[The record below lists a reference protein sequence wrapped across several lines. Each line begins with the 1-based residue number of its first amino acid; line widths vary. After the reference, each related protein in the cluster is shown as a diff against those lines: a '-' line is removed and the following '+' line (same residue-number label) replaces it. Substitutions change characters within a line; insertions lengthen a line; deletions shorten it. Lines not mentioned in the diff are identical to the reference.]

1 MIGFIINYILGR
13 LILIIRYFLLLKF
26 YKHALIIL
34 LCIEFI
40 VVINLLNFYI
50 ILINYGKDFYLLIF
64 IVIFVIEGALGIS
77 LIVIIIRFKGN
88 EYFKNFNLF
97 IW

>member
-1 MIGFIINYILGR
+1 MLR
-13 LILIIRYFLLLKF
+13 LIIFCKY
-26 YKHALIIL
+26 YNHALIVL

-40 VVINLLNFYI
+40 VVISLLNIY
-50 ILINYGKDFYLLIF
+50 LITINFNQDFYLLIF
-64 IVIFVIEGALGIS
+64 MVIFVIEGILGIS

-88 EYFKNFNLF
+88 EYFKNLNL

>member
-1 MIGFIINYILGR
+1 MFCKYYN
-13 LILIIRYFLLLKF
+13 
-26 YKHALIIL
+26 HALIVL

-40 VVINLLNFYI
+40 VIIRLSNIFI
-50 ILINYGKDFYLLIF
+50 ILINFNKDYYLLIF
-64 IVIFVIEGALGIS
+64 MVIFVIEGILGIS

-88 EYFKNFNLF
+88 EYFKNLNL

>member
-1 MIGFIINYILGR
+1 MLF
-13 LILIIRYFLLLKF
+13 KF
-26 YKHALIIL
+26 YKHALMIL

-50 ILINYGKDFYLLIF
+50 ILINYGKDFYLLLF
-64 IVIFVIEGALGIS
+64 IIIFVIEGVLGIS
-77 LIVIIIRFKGN
+77 LVVIILRFKGN
-88 EYFKNFNLF
+88 EYFKNLNLY

>member
-1 MIGFIINYILGR
+1 MFNYILGS

-26 YKHALIIL
+26 YEHALIVL

-64 IVIFVIEGALGIS
+64 IVIFVIEGVLGIS

>member
-1 MIGFIINYILGR
+1 MFNYILGG
-13 LILIIRYFLLLKF
+13 LISIIRYFLLLKF
-26 YKHALIIL
+26 YEHTLTVL

-40 VVINLLNFYI
+40 VVINLLNFYM

-64 IVIFVIEGALGIS
+64 IVIFVIEGVLGIS